1 MALQLKMSYEIIK
14 GYGIKAETQKLAAD
28 LLGTS
33 AVTVLGRTLAGSLI
47 KAIPIAGNVFNAT
60 VNTTVAA
67 SVTAVLGFAVSIVCE
82 QYLAACVDN
91 NGAENLPFTQFM
103 NSARL
108 KEAVKY
114 VTEHKNEFNI
124 QDLLTQIIKSG
135 ETTQIPEK
143 EPEV

>member
-1 MALQLKMSYEIIK
+1 MALQLKMSYEIIE

-33 AVTVLGRTLAGSLI
+33 AVTVLGRTLASSLI

-67 SVTAVLGFAVSIVCE
+67 SITAVWKLRCPSSASSTWQPASTITGPKTF
-82 QYLAACVDN
+82 
-91 NGAENLPFTQFM
+91 PFFTQFM

-108 KEAVKY
+108 ERSR
-114 VTEHKNEFNI
+114 
-124 QDLLTQIIKSG
+124 QICDRA
-135 ETTQIPEK
+135 
-143 EPEV
+143 